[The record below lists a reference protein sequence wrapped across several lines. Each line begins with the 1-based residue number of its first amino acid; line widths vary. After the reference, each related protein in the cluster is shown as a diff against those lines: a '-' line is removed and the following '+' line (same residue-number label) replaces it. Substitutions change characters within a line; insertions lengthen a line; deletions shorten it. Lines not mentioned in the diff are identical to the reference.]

1 MSKTEEI
8 QSSAIKILDYLYF
21 YDIVAME
28 TFSNKKLEFYEQLSQ
43 SLKLIVQKRQY
54 EGLRAEHYKHLLL
67 FGIDLEASCLD
78 DPLES
83 LVDDNERFIRTLNEK
98 LCSQIVMASFSLD
111 EFEEDLNSLLDEYSI
126 ALMDSA
132 LYYKIISQFL
142 CYEFDNI
149 TIGVLIK
156 FLDFNFLELT
166 KYKKAYQNNKSEI
179 TQHFLDKLFF
189 RAMLYLEFEAFKNEL
204 LRESQKYEK
213 QIDFNNLD
221 DAERIASSMLS
232 RSKAKALKDIDFAK
246 ISKIDLCKTNALKDY
261 VINIESRLGH
271 NAIFS
276 NGIAKWISLLG
287 AWHLMRVKK
296 TNLDKTLYRETPV
309 SIHEAEIA
317 CSEIANKEMLTYG
330 FSTSERNLRD
340 WHNVVFRPYESIRLL
355 VDEVNKEEYYGI
367 LEPILT
373 DYFFYDPMIGDAAKN
388 AFDKFHASFKK

>member
-67 FGIDLEASCLD
+67 FGIDLDASYLD

-98 LCSQIVMASFSLD
+98 LCSQVVMASFSLD

-261 VINIESRLGH
+261 VINIES
-271 NAIFS
+271 
-276 NGIAKWISLLG
+276 
-287 AWHLMRVKK
+287 
-296 TNLDKTLYRETPV
+296 
-309 SIHEAEIA
+309 
-317 CSEIANKEMLTYG
+317 
-330 FSTSERNLRD
+330 
-340 WHNVVFRPYESIRLL
+340 
-355 VDEVNKEEYYGI
+355 
-367 LEPILT
+367 
-373 DYFFYDPMIGDAAKN
+373 
-388 AFDKFHASFKK
+388 